1 MGNIN
6 LSLDHPI
13 TNNDDLINN
22 NTSNIRKNP
31 DFPGCYQTLIDG
43 KWVDLNIT
51 ESMYKELFKDFAN
64 IDSNSY
70 KNQSTDAK
78 ADTGKLQISLVPME
92 IVRAIARIRMYG
104 NEKYHSPSNWTK
116 VEKRRYIDA
125 MMRHLLEY
133 LDNEDAV
140 DSESGLPALWHAAC
154 NMAFIC
160 EMQRKDWDERK
171 EEIVKGFADIEG
183 K

>member
-1 MGNIN
+1 MNNISTDN
-6 LSLDHPI
+6 LNYI
-13 TNNDDLINN
+13 DDTIKEYTIRSNPENPKYKQIYINGKWEN
-22 NTSNIRKNP
+22 SNILDTIRN
-31 DFPGCYQTLIDG
+31 TL
-43 KWVDLNIT
+43 K
-51 ESMYKELFKDFAN
+51 
-64 IDSNSY
+64 SN
-70 KNQSTDAK
+70 TDAK

-171 EEIVKGFADIEG
+171 KEIVKGFADIEG